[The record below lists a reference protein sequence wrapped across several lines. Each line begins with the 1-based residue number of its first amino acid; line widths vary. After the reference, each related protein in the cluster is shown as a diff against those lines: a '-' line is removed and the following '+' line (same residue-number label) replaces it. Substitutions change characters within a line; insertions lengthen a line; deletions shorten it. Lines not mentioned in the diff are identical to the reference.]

1 MRNILDYFSNF
12 RVLFIS
18 PRDILGYQGTGFSLS
33 VLQEGIIWTIPYVA
47 VGAFALNALG
57 GARGTLDVDFM
68 IMANY
73 PLQVDTHNI
82 PETGQS
88 VIIEV
93 PLVGVLM

>member
-1 MRNILDYFSNF
+1 LA
-12 RVLFIS
+12 
-18 PRDILGYQGTGFSLS
+18 
-33 VLQEGIIWTIPYVA
+33 VLQEGIIWKIPYVL

-57 GARGTLDVDFM
+57 GARETLDVDFM

-73 PLQVDTHNI
+73 PRQVDTHNT
-82 PETGQS
+82 PKTGQS